1 MFNKHAF
8 LIIAHNK
15 FDQLQLLLDLLD
27 DKRNDIYVHIDKKVR
42 CFPHLYTKFAG
53 LNILKNR
60 IDVRWGDVSQIE
72 TEILL
77 FETALRNGDYNCFHL
92 ISGVDLPIKSNDYIH
107 NFINLH
113 PNIEFVGFSPTTSKS
128 LEKYVLKYHI
138 LTKHYKN
145 NNLITKLIIPPL
157 RILTESI
164 INLFYKHRINIE
176 LKKGPNLVSITQD
189 FCKYI
194 VERKNN
200 IIKYYQHTR
209 CCDEIFLQTLLW
221 NSPFKKNIYNK
232 ENEFEGCMRLIDWNR
247 GWPYIWGQDIE
258 YDKKLILSSNC
269 FFARKFDIDK
279 YPEIISYI
287 KNKENH
293 NE

>member
-145 NNLITKLIIPPL
+145 NNLITKLIISSL

-164 INLFYKHRINIE
+164 INL
-176 LKKGPNLVSITQD
+176 LKFPT
-189 FCKYI
+189 
-194 VERKNN
+194 
-200 IIKYYQHTR
+200 
-209 CCDEIFLQTLLW
+209 
-221 NSPFKKNIYNK
+221 P
-232 ENEFEGCMRLIDWNR
+232 
-247 GWPYIWGQDIE
+247 
-258 YDKKLILSSNC
+258 
-269 FFARKFDIDK
+269 
-279 YPEIISYI
+279 
-287 KNKENH
+287 
-293 NE
+293 